1 MPSLFGCNLFSLDFF
16 MSLVTSLQTYLD
28 TEGGAL
34 DVGGGDGEL
43 CPAVLI
49 SGDVR
54 VVVGFICCDEDDFI
68 WHGDTFPITRS
79 T

>member
-68 WHGDTFPITRS
+68 WHGDTFPIH
-79 T
+79 